1 MLRAVLYRAARHDEL
16 KLAPPFDSAE
26 IRAILLDIEGTTT
39 PIDFVF
45 KTLFPFA
52 NARLEDFLRS
62 HVQDAEI
69 AALLEEL
76 RTSHQGHRGDVTNG
90 ALAWADGT
98 NEEKIASGS
107 RYLYWLIAR
116 DSKITPLKTLQG
128 KIWEEGFRSGE
139 LKGEVYPD
147 VARAFARWKAQ
158 GRRIAIFSSG
168 SVLAQKLLFSH
179 STAGD
184 LSAFLDGYFDTT
196 AGSKREG
203 ESYKKIARAIGV
215 QPQGILFVSDVG
227 EELDAAQAAG
237 MKTAHSL
244 RPGIPALEDLRHRE
258 IRSFDEILPAQQ

>member
-1 MLRAVLYRAARHDEL
+1 LP
-16 KLAPPFDSAE
+16 PPFDSPE

-52 NARLEDFLRS
+52 SARVEDFLRS

-76 RTSHQGHRGDVTNG
+76 RKSHRGDVTNG
-90 ALAWADGT
+90 ALAWAEGT
-98 NEEKIASGS
+98 NEERIASAS
-107 RYLYWLIAR
+107 RYVRWLITH
-116 DSKITPLKTLQG
+116 DSKVTPLKTLQG

-147 VARAFARWKAQ
+147 VAPAFARWQVQ

-168 SVLAQKLLFSH
+168 SVLAQKLLFSN

-184 LSAFLDGYFDTT
+184 LSSFLDGYFDTT

-203 ESYKKIARAIGV
+203 ESYKKIAGAIGA
-215 QPQGILFVSDVG
+215 QPTGILFVSDVG
-227 EELDAAQAAG
+227 EELDAARAAG

-244 RPGIPALEDLRHRE
+244 RPGISVLKNLTHRE
-258 IRSFDEILPAQQ
+258 IRSFDELLPAQQ

>member
-1 MLRAVLYRAARHDEL
+1 VLRAVLYRAARHDEL
-16 KLAPPFDSAE
+16 KLTPPFDSPE

-52 NARLEDFLRS
+52 SARVEDFLRS

-69 AALLEEL
+69 AELLEEL
-76 RTSHQGHRGDVTNG
+76 RKSHRVEVANG
-90 ALAWADGT
+90 APAWTDGT

-139 LKGEVYPD
+139 LKGEIYPD
-147 VARAFARWKAQ
+147 VAPAFARWKVQ

-179 STAGD
+179 SAAGD
-184 LSAFLDGYFDTT
+184 LSSFLDGYFDTT
-196 AGSKREG
+196 TGSKREA
-203 ESYKKIARAIGV
+203 ESYKKIAGAIGV
-215 QPQGILFVSDVG
+215 QPTEILYVSDVG

-237 MKTAHSL
+237 MNTAHSL
-244 RPGIPALEDLRHRE
+244 RPGIAALENLKHRE

>member
-98 NEEKIASGS
+98 NEEKIASAS
-107 RYLYWLIAR
+107 RYVRWLIAG

-128 KIWEEGFRSGE
+128 KMWEEGFRNGE

-258 IRSFDEILPAQQ
+258 ICSFDEILPAQQ

>member
-1 MLRAVLYRAARHDEL
+1 MLRPVLYRAARHDEL
-16 KLAPPFDSAE
+16 KLAPPFDSPE

-52 NARLEDFLRS
+52 SARVEDFLRS

-76 RTSHQGHRGDVTNG
+76 RKSHRGDVTNG
-90 ALAWADGT
+90 APAWAEGT
-98 NEEKIASGS
+98 NEERIASAS
-107 RYLYWLIAR
+107 RYVCWLITH
-116 DSKITPLKTLQG
+116 DSKAAPLKTLQG

-147 VARAFARWKAQ
+147 VAPAFARWQAQ

-168 SVLAQKLLFSH
+168 SVLAQKLLFSN

-184 LSAFLDGYFDTT
+184 LSSFLDGYFDTT

-203 ESYKKIARAIGV
+203 ESYKRIAGAIGV
-215 QPQGILFVSDVG
+215 QPTGILFVSDVG

-244 RPGIPALEDLRHRE
+244 RSGISALKNLTHRE
-258 IRSFDEILPAQQ
+258 IRSFDEILPRQQ